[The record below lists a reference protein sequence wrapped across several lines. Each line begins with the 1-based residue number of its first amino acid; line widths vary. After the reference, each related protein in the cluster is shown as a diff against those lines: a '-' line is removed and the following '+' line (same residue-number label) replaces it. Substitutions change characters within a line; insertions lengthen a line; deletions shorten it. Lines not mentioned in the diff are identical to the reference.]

1 VPYLRKVGKPYG
13 LRMAHGRPSVGCMAT
28 DALEIARA
36 RDLVRTG
43 RAQAIRVSAGLS
55 QGDIA
60 RTLKVWTSTVRR
72 WESGERVPRGEI
84 AKRYAK
90 LLRDLAEVGL

>member
-1 VPYLRKVGKPYG
+1 
-13 LRMAHGRPSVGCMAT
+13 MAT

-36 RDLVRTG
+36 RDLIRTG
-43 RAQAIRVSAGLS
+43 RAEAIRINAGLVRS
-55 QGDIA
+55 DIA
-60 RTLKVWTSTVRR
+60 RTLKVSPSTVGR
-72 WESGERVPRGEI
+72 WEKGARVPRGEM